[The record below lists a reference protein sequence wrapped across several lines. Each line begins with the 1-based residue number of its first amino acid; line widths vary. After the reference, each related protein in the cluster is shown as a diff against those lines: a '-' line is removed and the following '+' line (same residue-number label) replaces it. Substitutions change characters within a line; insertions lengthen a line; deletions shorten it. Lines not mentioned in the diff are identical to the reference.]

1 MIGCQWSW
9 PGGVSGLARGRPPTR
24 QGTTQTQC
32 TLAGGR
38 SDRLLVVARARGT
51 VTVADV
57 VESRDGQRSSSGLN
71 LDR

>member
-38 SDRLLVVARARGT
+38 SDRLVARGT